1 MKKLVILFAIALMT
15 ISTYAE
21 KNPVASLEGAKK
33 EKTVK
38 NLLLALKSDNTGL
51 QSSAAYYLG
60 EMESTE
66 AVLPLMTILNSNNNE
81 GSRVMAALSLVKI
94 GDERGIQLV
103 RYYSN
108 NDSSSYVKRMC
119 TIFIENFENNKF

>member
-1 MKKLVILFAIALMT
+1 MT